1 MTAHL
6 RASAGPASGDRLPRW
21 LPPLALFTLG
31 MWLVP
36 LAQTCQLA
44 CVPGDFGD
52 ARFNG
57 IVLEHFYRWLSGQEA
72 SLFNLPFYHP
82 MPGTLAFSDNHW
94 GTAWIYSI
102 YRALGWDR
110 YDAFNLWYLT
120 GFAANF
126 VVTHVVFRKMGF
138 SSLASAVAAF
148 AFTFAMPVLA
158 RHGHAQLTYRFLIP
172 VGLLLW
178 QRFAADGRWR
188 WLAGL
193 SLAVM
198 GQFYISIYLGY
209 FMLLLLAAW
218 AVAQWHLE
226 GVGPRAWFAQWR
238 RWRQPLDRR
247 ELVSCILI
255 IALATIALLLLM
267 YPYLQYSKLYGF
279 QRSFDEV
286 MSMTPRWRSY
296 LLADESALWGRFSIG
311 IGAGMPMRQ
320 EQQMFFGVGILGLA
334 LLGWVLSFVPMRR
347 LAARSVVLLFIL
359 TLTVGGISL
368 YSLVAQLP
376 GADSIRAVARIGL
389 VMILPLS
396 ILVAMGV
403 DALRERSALAR
414 GTLVVLV
421 GLMVVESATLRTSN
435 FDPAESRQRV
445 SQLRA
450 GLPDPLPENAVLFNP
465 IHPGVPFHIT
475 ELDTAILAQ
484 EVGRPT
490 LNGYSGN
497 TPPGYSPLSIE
508 IPCAQAQIRMQA
520 ALDGGLISPRI
531 AKDLRESSLVVIGS
545 PSCGPISVPVMQI
558 SDAAKLVLEIASM
571 EESPAEQGYRVRVR
585 VSNPTDSTVNVDVE
599 RVNPLRL
606 SWQVVS
612 AGDDPKP
619 DGWASRVNL
628 PGPAS
633 LVPGETREAVF
644 TIPEPE
650 QPGARL
656 VVSAVLEGRVWL
668 QNHGLVM
675 AQSTIEAIGP

>member
-1 MTAHL
+1 MTVL
-6 RASAGPASGDRLPRW
+6 PRASAGPATNNRLPHW
-21 LPPLALFTLG
+21 LPPVVLFVLG

-57 IVLEHFYRWLSGQEA
+57 IVLEHFYRWLTGQEA

-110 YDAFNLWYLT
+110 YEAFNLWYLT

-126 VVTHVVFRKMGF
+126 VVTHVVLRKMGF

-158 RHGHAQLTYRFLIP
+158 RHGHAQLTYRLLIP

-193 SLAVM
+193 ALAVA

-226 GVGPRAWFAQWR
+226 GVGPKAWFAQWR

-247 ELVSCILI
+247 ELIAGVVV
-255 IALATIALLLLM
+255 IALAIVALLLLM

-279 QRSFDEV
+279 QRSIDEV

-296 LLADESALWGRFSIG
+296 LLADGSAVWGHFSNRIG
-311 IGAGMPMRQ
+311 EGLPIRQ

-334 LLGWVLSFVPMRR
+334 LLGWVFSPLPMRR
-347 LAARSVVLLFIL
+347 LAARSFGLLVIL
-359 TLTVGGISL
+359 TLTIGGISL
-368 YSLVAQLP
+368 YSLLAQFP
-376 GADSIRAVARIGL
+376 GVDSVRAVARIGL

-396 ILVAMGV
+396 ILTAMGV
-403 DALRERSALAR
+403 DALRERSVRAR
-414 GTLVVLV
+414 GAVVVLM
-421 GLMVVESATLRTSN
+421 GLMVVESATLRTSH
-435 FDPAESRQRV
+435 FDPAESEQRV
-445 SQLRA
+445 SQLHA

-465 IHPGVPFHIT
+465 IHPNVPFHIT

-497 TPPGYSPLSIE
+497 TPPGYSPLSLE

-520 ALDGGLISPRI
+520 ALDGGLISPQA
-531 AKDLRESSLVVIGS
+531 AKTLAESSLVVIGS
-545 PSCGPISVPVMQI
+545 PSCGPIGVPVMQI
-558 SDAAKLVLEIASM
+558 SDAAKLVLKIVSM
-571 EESPAEQGYRVRVR
+571 EERPAERDFLVRMR
-585 VSNPTDSTVNVDVE
+585 VSNPTDSAVNVDIE
-599 RVNPLRL
+599 RVHPLRL
-606 SWQVVS
+606 SWQIVS
-612 AGDDPKP
+612 AGEDPKP
-619 DGWASRVNL
+619 DAWTPRVDL
-628 PGPAS
+628 PGPAN
-633 LVPGETREAVF
+633 LEPGEARETVF
-644 TIPEPE
+644 TIPDPE
-650 QPGARL
+650 QSGARL

-668 QNHGLVM
+668 QNHGLLM
-675 AQSTIEAIGP
+675 AQSEIGPGKP